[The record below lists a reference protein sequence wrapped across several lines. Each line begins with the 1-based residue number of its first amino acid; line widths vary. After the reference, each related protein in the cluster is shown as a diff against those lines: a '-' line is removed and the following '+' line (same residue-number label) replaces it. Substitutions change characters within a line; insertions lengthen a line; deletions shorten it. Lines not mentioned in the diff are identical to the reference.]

1 MIGKEKEAAADERS
15 GCAACGSKSSGA
27 AAQPGNAAN
36 RATFPGEAARPG
48 CAPDGPKSAGAPAQ
62 SESVTFFITRH
73 GQTVYNVASRVQGWC
88 DSQLTDEGVRVAR
101 LLGEGLADVPFSQAY
116 CSDAGRAVQTLNT
129 VLSARAQANP
139 QAGLPH
145 IHVPD
150 PRLREWCYG
159 NLEAGPG
166 ADLHTALTRG
176 FGEDLP
182 FDELN
187 RRLPQVAD
195 VLADQDDTGR
205 AERFDQVR
213 ARLESFF
220 REAGEQAL
228 AAGGGNVLVVT
239 HSFVVRTVMYLLDP
253 SRVNDPLKIKNASVT
268 QVTYD
273 GTDFTLGETASTRWL
288 GEMPQEANAIPFG
301 FRMQGRAATGR
312 ARL

>member
-1 MIGKEKEAAADERS
+1 MD
-15 GCAACGSKSSGA
+15 
-27 AAQPGNAAN
+27 
-36 RATFPGEAARPG
+36 
-48 CAPDGPKSAGAPAQ
+48 
-62 SESVTFFITRH
+62 VTFYITRH

-88 DSQLTDEGVRVAR
+88 DSQLTDEGIRVAR
-101 LLGEGLADVPFSQAY
+101 KLGEGFANVEFAQAF

-129 VLSARAQANP
+129 VLAARSKANP
-139 QAGLPH
+139 AAQLPH

-166 ADLHTALTRG
+166 EELHAALARG

-187 RRLPQVAD
+187 RRLPQVAG
-195 VLADQDDTGR
+195 VLADQDTTGR

-213 ARLESFF
+213 ERLTSFF
-220 REAGEQAL
+220 NDAGQQAL

-239 HSFVVRTVMYLLDP
+239 HSFVVRSVMYLLDP

-273 GTDFTLGETASTRWL
+273 GETFTLGETASTRWL
-288 GEMPQEANAIPFG
+288 GEEPEEANAIPFG
-301 FRMQGRAATGR
+301 FKM
-312 ARL
+312 